1 MRKRNH
7 NTLYFLSYQEYRIS
21 RRPTF
26 HNIKLFEVVNI
37 ALWLETETSLQSLL
51 VCPTIDHGI
60 LMILVKSLLCRIL
73 ILRRKPR
80 LDR

>member
-26 HNIKLFEVVNI
+26 QNIKLFEEVNT
-37 ALWLETETSLQSLL
+37 ALWLETETSSQSLP
-51 VCPTIDHGI
+51 VCPTVDRGI
-60 LMILVKSLLCRIL
+60 LMILVKSLPSRIL
-73 ILRRKPR
+73 ILRRMPR